1 MSPYANIRVYGRVLL
16 HNFYIGSLF
25 LAGEC
30 YKSDEEPPLLNTG
43 SKLTQGKDLVDE
55 SPDDG
60 QRENGLARGIRER
73 LSEVSQYFSVT
84 GATKIIRRYF
94 AMNAFDGAMTSLGV
108 VMGAW
113 LGHIED
119 PRSIIGVII
128 TGGVAMMVSGFSGTY
143 MTESAE
149 RNHSLNEL
157 EDAMLI
163 NLDDT
168 IYGQASRF
176 VSIFAA
182 LVDGS
187 APFFASIPAVV
198 PFMLVPSMLGLE
210 LAFIIS
216 AGMCMLTLFALGV
229 YLGTISGENIII
241 SGAKMVVSG
250 IAVAII
256 ALLLNAH

>member
-1 MSPYANIRVYGRVLL
+1 M
-16 HNFYIGSLF
+16 
-25 LAGEC
+25 
-30 YKSDEEPPLLNTG
+30 DETSE
-43 SKLTQGKDLVDE
+43 
-55 SPDDG
+55 DG
-60 QRENGLARGIRER
+60 QRENGIARSVREK
-73 LSEVSQYFSVT
+73 LSEISQYFAVT
-84 GATKIIRRYF
+84 GAIKIIRRYF

-113 LGHIED
+113 LGNIND
-119 PRSIIGVII
+119 TKSIIGVII

-182 LVDGS
+182 VVDGL
-187 APFFASIPAVV
+187 APFLASIPAVI
-198 PFMLVPSMLGLE
+198 PFLLVPALLGLQA
-210 LAFIIS
+210 AFIIS
-216 AGMCMLTLFALGV
+216 AAACMVTLFALGV
-229 YLGTISGENIII
+229 YLGTISGENVAI

>member
-1 MSPYANIRVYGRVLL
+1 
-16 HNFYIGSLF
+16 

-30 YKSDEEPPLLNTG
+30 YKSYEEPLLPNNG
-43 SKLTQGKDLVDE
+43 SEFTQEKDLVEE
-55 SPDDG
+55 SPEDG
-60 QRENGLARGIRER
+60 QRENGIARSIREK
-73 LSEVSQYFSVT
+73 LSEVSQYFAVT
-84 GATKIIRRYF
+84 GAQKIIRRYF

-113 LGHIED
+113 LGEIND

-176 VSIFAA
+176 VSLFAA
-182 LVDGS
+182 FVDGS
-187 APFFASIPAVV
+187 APFIASIPAVV
-198 PFMLVPSMLGLE
+198 PFLLVPGVLGLQS
-210 LAFIIS
+210 AFIVSS
-216 AGMCMLTLFALGV
+216 AACMVTLFGLGV
-229 YLGTISGENIII
+229 YLGTISGENVVI

>member
-1 MSPYANIRVYGRVLL
+1 V
-16 HNFYIGSLF
+16 
-25 LAGEC
+25 
-30 YKSDEEPPLLNTG
+30 EEPP
-43 SKLTQGKDLVDE
+43 E
-55 SPDDG
+55 DG
-60 QRENGLARGIRER
+60 QRENGIARSIREKI
-73 LSEVSQYFSVT
+73 SEISQYFAVT
-84 GATKIIRRYF
+84 GAQKIIRRYF

-113 LGHIED
+113 LGNIND
-119 PRSIIGVII
+119 PRSIVGVII

-187 APFFASIPAVV
+187 APFFASIPAVI
-198 PFMLVPSMLGLE
+198 PFLLVPSTLAIQT
-210 LAFIIS
+210 AFIVS
-216 AGMCMLTLFALGV
+216 STACMLTLFALGV
-229 YLGTISGENIII
+229 YLGTISGDNIII

-256 ALLLNAH
+256 AVLLNAH

>member
-1 MSPYANIRVYGRVLL
+1 MD
-16 HNFYIGSLF
+16 
-25 LAGEC
+25 E
-30 YKSDEEPPLLNTG
+30 SDEDRQRQNG
-43 SKLTQGKDLVDE
+43 ITQ
-55 SPDDG
+55 S
-60 QRENGLARGIRER
+60 IRDK
-73 LSEVSQYFSVT
+73 LSEVSQYFAVT
-84 GATKIIRRYF
+84 GAQKIIRRYF

-113 LGHIED
+113 LGDITD
-119 PRSIIGVII
+119 TGSIIGVII

-176 VSIFAA
+176 VSLFAA

-187 APFFASIPAVV
+187 APFLASIPSVI
-198 PFMLVPSMLGLE
+198 PFLLVPTVLGLQS
-210 LAFIIS
+210 AFIIS
-216 AGMCMLTLFALGV
+216 ASACMVTLFALGV
-229 YLGTISGENIII
+229 YLGTISGGNIII